1 MKILIVDDSA
11 FSRKTLINQ
20 LSEDI
25 LNSAQVIQGTDGQQA
40 VELFRENRPDIVFL
54 DLTMPRK
61 SGYEALEEIMAIDSR
76 AYVVVVTADVQ
87 RQAQEKVKRLGA
99 MSLENKPLEAD
110 RLSAIFRHMAYRRA
124 KSKKDMDAT
133 QSFLTPQLIDALSE
147 LINISFGSATAM
159 IADLFDSFATLKVP
173 DIRVI
178 PVPEI
183 ESVIFDNHASSD
195 LYVTTQQ
202 FRGNFSGEVV
212 FIMDGES
219 AQNVHRVVYDTQEI
233 RPDQES
239 SEHVSEQDILEISN
253 ILGSSCISKFVSLI
267 NESVMFSPPNIEPL
281 NQLLVGLKNSKFSKV
296 IVIGTILEFREISI
310 YGKVFIMFS
319 NEMFSSIKKALNTFV
334 EEL

>member
-11 FSRKTLINQ
+11 FSRKSLINQ
-20 LSEDI
+20 IPEDV
-25 LNSAQVIQGTDGQQA
+25 LNGAQIIQGTDGQQG
-40 VELFRENRPDIVFL
+40 VDLYRENQPDVVFL

-61 SGYEALEEIMAIDSR
+61 SGYDALLEIIAMDR
-76 AYVVVVTADVQ
+76 NAYVVVVTADVQ

-99 MSLENKPLEAD
+99 MSLENKPLDSERLAAIFHHVAYRNAKKTTD
-110 RLSAIFRHMAYRRA
+110 SKSEFLSAE
-124 KSKKDMDAT
+124 
-133 QSFLTPQLIDALSE
+133 LIDALGE

-183 ESVIFDNHASSD
+183 ESVIFDTHASLD

-212 FIMDGES
+212 FIIDRES
-219 AQNVHRVVYDTQEI
+219 AQNVHRVVYEAHDETAQSGEA
-233 RPDQES
+233 DY
-239 SEHVSEQDILEISN
+239 VSAQDILEISN
-253 ILGSSCISKFVSLI
+253 ILGSSCISKFVSLLK
-267 NESVMFSPPNIEPL
+267 ESVMFSPPNIEPL

-296 IVIGTILEFREISI
+296 IVIGTILEFKDISV

-319 NEMFSSIKKALNTFV
+319 DEMFSSIEKALKTFLK
-334 EEL
+334 EL